1 MRRLHIVQG
10 GIENGDKAWL
20 ERAARNRLAARSWI
34 APKTAAIGDDVVI
47 YVGGYGFFA
56 TARITSVPQVRS
68 DWVNRYG
75 ANLGSIRL
83 ITPPI
88 SLGTIRRH
96 LLELDWAIY
105 PRSITTPAPRV
116 ATQIREL
123 IQERRRTRTPDLD
136 DDALAAASIDELR
149 AVAILKARPFLT
161 PKKSTIL
168 YRARCEAIRRYV
180 LCRASG
186 FCESCGDP
194 APFASANGSP
204 YLEPHHTTRLA
215 DDGPDHPERVIGL
228 CPNCHRRAHYADD
241 AVAFNKRLIRR
252 TTELERRYDR

>member
-75 ANLGSIRL
+75 ANLGFIPL

-96 LLELDWAIY
+96 LLIDW
-105 PRSITTPAPRV
+105 RSILAASR
-116 ATQIREL
+116 L
-123 IQERRRTRTPDLD
+123 RRR
-136 DDALAAASIDELR
+136 
-149 AVAILKARPFLT
+149 V
-161 PKKSTIL
+161 
-168 YRARCEAIRRYV
+168 
-180 LCRASG
+180 
-186 FCESCGDP
+186 
-194 APFASANGSP
+194 
-204 YLEPHHTTRLA
+204 
-215 DDGPDHPERVIGL
+215 
-228 CPNCHRRAHYADD
+228 
-241 AVAFNKRLIRR
+241 
-252 TTELERRYDR
+252 